1 MADQRC
7 ANQYTAS
14 ERLKKLLEEI
24 LTRKPL
30 PEADW
35 LGS

>member
-1 MADQRC
+1 MADQRR
-7 ANQYTAS
+7 AHHYTAS
-14 ERLKKLLEEI
+14 RRLKKLLEEI